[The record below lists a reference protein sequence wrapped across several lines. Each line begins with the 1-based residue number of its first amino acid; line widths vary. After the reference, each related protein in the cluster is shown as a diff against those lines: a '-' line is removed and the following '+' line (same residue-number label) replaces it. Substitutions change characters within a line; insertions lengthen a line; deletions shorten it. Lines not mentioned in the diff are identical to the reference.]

1 MLDFSQL
8 PCPQPVVACRK
19 FLQENTVDT
28 LQILVG
34 NAPAVENVSR
44 YLAQQGFSVQSEPQG
59 ENFVLMAVKSD
70 VETAFAPSAPE
81 AVSTS
86 AQDANVSGAQAEK
99 ILVFITT
106 ETLGRGDD
114 ELGSKLMTTFLQ
126 TLPEM
131 GEDLW
136 RVVLLNGGVKLAA
149 NQGAPLQHL
158 QALEKAGVHV
168 MVCGA
173 CLMHY
178 ELVEQKAVGETSN
191 MLDIVTSLQLA
202 SKVIRP

>member
-1 MLDFSQL
+1 MLDFRTL
-8 PCPQPVVACRK
+8 PCPQPVVACRQ
-19 FLQENTVDT
+19 FLQENTVQS
-28 LQILVG
+28 LQILVD
-34 NAPAVENVSR
+34 NAPAVENVTR
-44 YLAQQGFSVQSEPQG
+44 YLSQQGFQVQSEAQG
-59 ENFVLMAVKSD
+59 KDFLL
-70 VETAFAPSAPE
+70 TATKGEHVTESVVPSSSGN
-81 AVSTS
+81 VQHI
-86 AQDANVSGAQAEK
+86 AQQDEK

-106 ETLGRGDD
+106 DTLGRGDD
-114 ELGSKLMTTFLQ
+114 VLGAKLMTTFLQ

-131 GEDLW
+131 GEALW

-149 NQGAPLQHL
+149 QEGQPLEYL

-168 MVCGA
+168 LVCGA

-178 ELVEQKAVGETSN
+178 GLLEQKQVGETSN